1 MRLQLQCLTSSG
13 APHEHDTRSRG
24 SQSRTAELW
33 VPKTSSA
40 GRIDAKRAGER
51 LSLSKAPRWHQKAVW
66 TERRTFGAGS
76 LPTMSSDEYE
86 QACHNGII
94 GMDRGKSLA
103 SSLEEDQS
111 MG

>member
-1 MRLQLQCLTSSG
+1 
-13 APHEHDTRSRG
+13 
-24 SQSRTAELW
+24 
-33 VPKTSSA
+33 
-40 GRIDAKRAGER
+40 
-51 LSLSKAPRWHQKAVW
+51 
-66 TERRTFGAGS
+66 
-76 LPTMSSDEYE
+76 MSSDEYE